1 MPNFWSVAES
11 QPKRQYRWVMN
22 IGGIP
27 QWLIKKVNKPGFT
40 VSEGTHK
47 YINHTFYSPGR
58 VEYDKTT
65 VTLVDPI
72 HPDASAMM
80 MQILYNSGYSIPD
93 NPNDTMTISK
103 KKSVEALG
111 RVAISQLNADGAI
124 AEQFVFINPWISSV
138 KFGDL
143 DYEGD
148 NLIDLTMELR
158 YDFVQM
164 NNVLDDQYI
173 GYVNPPPGATGEG
186 EGLQTGGTRT
196 SPIIGGPT
204 E

>member
-1 MPNFWSVAES
+1 MATFWNLAES

-27 QWLIKKVNKPGFT
+27 QWLIKKVNKPGFS
-40 VSEGTHK
+40 VSEGVHK
-47 YINHTFYSPGR
+47 YINHTFYYPGR
-58 VEYDKTT
+58 VEYEKTS

-72 HPDASAMM
+72 HPDASAIMM
-80 MQILYNSGYSIPD
+80 DILYNSGYTIPD
-93 NPNDTMTISK
+93 NPNDTMTMSK
-103 KKSVEALG
+103 ARSVAALG
-111 RVAISQLNADGAI
+111 RVAISQLDADGKI
-124 AEQFVFINPWISSV
+124 AEQFTFINPWISSV

-148 NLIDLTMELR
+148 NLIDLAIEFR

-164 NNVLDDQYI
+164 ENVRDREFLNI
-173 GYVNPPPGATGEG
+173 TRPLPGATGG
-186 EGLQTGGTRT
+186 GDVATGGERT
-196 SPIIGGPT
+196 HPIVGVPT